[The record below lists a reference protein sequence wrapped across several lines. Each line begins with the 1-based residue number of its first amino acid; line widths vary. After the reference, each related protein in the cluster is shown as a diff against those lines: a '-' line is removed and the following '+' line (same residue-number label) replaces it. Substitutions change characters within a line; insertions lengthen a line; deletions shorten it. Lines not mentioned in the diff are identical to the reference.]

1 MKMTLR
7 VLSILVGVVFLVQ
20 GLRWLWDPGA
30 AAEALG
36 MELLTGVGAS
46 TQIGDI
52 GAFFLSIAIMV
63 GIAQRPGAG
72 HWLNPAALLLFAAAV
87 MRTLA
92 WTTGSAD
99 FAPQFIAPEIVMGSI
114 LFLAARL
121 RAEES

>member
-7 VLSILVGVVFLVQ
+7 VLSILVGVMFLVQ
-20 GLRWLWDPGA
+20 ALGWLADPGA

-52 GAFFLSIAIMV
+52 GALFVSIAIMI

-72 HWLNPAALLLFAAAV
+72 HWLYPPALLLLAAAV

-92 WTTGSAD
+92 WATGSAD
-99 FAPQFIAPEIVMGSI
+99 FAPQYIVPEIVMGSI
-114 LFLAARL
+114 LLFAARL
-121 RAEES
+121 RTEET

>member
-7 VLSILVGVVFLVQ
+7 VLSILVGVMFLVQ
-20 GLRWLWDPGA
+20 ALGWLWDPTA
-30 AAEALG
+30 AAAALE

-72 HWLNPAALLLFAAAV
+72 HWLYPAALLLFAAAV
-87 MRTLA
+87 MRALA
-92 WTTGSAD
+92 WATGSAD

-114 LFLAARL
+114 LFFAARL

>member
-1 MKMTLR
+1 MKKTLR
-7 VLSILVGVVFLVQ
+7 VLSILVGVMFLVQ
-20 GLRWLWDPGA
+20 GLGWLSDPGA

-72 HWLNPAALLLFAAAV
+72 HWLYPAALLLFAAAV
-87 MRTLA
+87 MRALA
-92 WTTGSAD
+92 WATGSAD

>member
-20 GLRWLWDPGA
+20 GLGWLRDPGA

-72 HWLNPAALLLFAAAV
+72 HWLYPAALLLFAAAV
-87 MRTLA
+87 MRALA
-92 WTTGSAD
+92 WATGSAD

>member
-1 MKMTLR
+1 MKKTLR
-7 VLSILVGVVFLVQ
+7 VLSILVGAMFLVQ
-20 GLRWLWDPGA
+20 ALRWLADPGA

-72 HWLNPAALLLFAAAV
+72 HWLYPAALLLFAAAV
-87 MRTLA
+87 MRALA
-92 WTTGSAD
+92 WATGSAD